1 MTNLD
6 TTTKMVTPLEALID
20 VLNFQ
25 EALTS
30 KASKSAGKM
39 DTMLE
44 AFVSYEND
52 GIKLIDTWSEI
63 YETEGWAYKEYD
75 VDTGEVIPVEG
86 SKAPSKVSTYK
97 SQMFKAFK
105 LNNKSLTGLRDWAD
119 LKAIIKKVDT
129 QLEIDAKFAMN
140 ALQVAVKKAIK
151 DNKLNTSW
159 IDQATSHIANN
170 DGILD

>member
-105 LNNKSLTGLRDWAD
+105 LNNKSLTGLRDWSD
-119 LKAIIKKVDT
+119 LKELIKKVDT
-129 QLEIDAKFAMN
+129 QLEIDAKSAMTE
-140 ALQVAVKKAIK
+140 LQKVVKVAVKAGKINI
-151 DNKLNTSW
+151 DW
-159 IDQATSHIANN
+159 IQQATKHIENN